1 MVGLSGDSGA
11 DEDYSAVKSDEEEKS
26 GKKKKKHDKDKK
38 SKKIKKEK
46 KEKKHKKDKKKHKKH
61 DRSEKANDEG
71 AADGE
76 AELVGASEEV
86 GEDGEPIKKPRRLQ
100 RMRQLDDDVNEKG
113 ADDAQM
119 E

>member
-11 DEDYSAVKSDEEEKS
+11 DEDYSAVKSDEEDKS
-26 GKKKKKHDKDKK
+26 GGKKKKKHDKDKK
-38 SKKIKKEK
+38 SKKVKKEK
-46 KEKKHKKDKKKHKKH
+46 KEKKHKKKHKKH
-61 DRSEKANDEG
+61 DRSEKAGEEG

-76 AELVGASEEV
+76 AELVGGSEEV

-100 RMRQLDDDVNEKG
+100 RMRQLDDDINEKG
-113 ADDAQM
+113 DSDAQI